1 MIGVKLNSM
10 VWNKKTILPLLDV
23 GLNVQIPLDI
33 SWIVEVTYVPEILEF
48 FVALTEKW
56 IKHIIPYYYKL
67 IIKASKGNISW
78 K

>member
-33 SWIVEVTYVPEILEF
+33 SWIVEVTYVPDILEF
-48 FVALTEKW
+48 FALLTEKW
-56 IKHIIPYYYKL
+56 IIRIIRYYYKL